1 VTPVEDLGLPELTT
15 EQVEELCAAVDEA
28 ARKYVLSKVPSK
40 HVETLDISVEAE
52 GAKPLTL
59 KVGVDIALS
68 PNMKNVD
75 AQRLADEA
83 IKEAFTAAE
92 KHLRE
97 LTCRSKK

>member
-1 VTPVEDLGLPELTT
+1 LPELTT

-28 ARKYVLSKVPSK
+28 TRKYVLSKVPSK
-40 HVETLDISVEAE
+40 HVEALDISVEAE
-52 GAKPLTL
+52 GAKAVTL
-59 KVGVDIALS
+59 KVDVDIALS
-68 PNMKNVD
+68 PNVKDVD
-75 AQRLADEA
+75 TQRLADET